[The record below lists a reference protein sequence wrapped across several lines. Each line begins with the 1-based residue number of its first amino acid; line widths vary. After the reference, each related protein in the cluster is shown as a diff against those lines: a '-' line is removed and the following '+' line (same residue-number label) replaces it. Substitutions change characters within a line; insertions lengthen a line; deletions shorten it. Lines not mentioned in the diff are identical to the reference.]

1 MNTRDTFNL
10 SVSEAEKQ
18 KKQQYEQDREET
30 ARRKREKDISRIQ
43 DEEKKREVR
52 TMLNARDKELADERG
67 RQEEL
72 IQRAGDDAVSRDRLE
87 NHKFEQYAPEREDYV
102 RTQIRQRMELDFAPE
117 NKAHKQELNLKID
130 EYVEKTLESERQNE
144 LQQSP
149 EDQKQSPQL
158 SFSERLIHSS
168 QRENAENRN
177 WELSR
182 DVEPDMERK
191 P

>member
-1 MNTRDTFNL
+1 MNTRDTFNV
-10 SVSEAEKQ
+10 SVNDAEKQ
-18 KKQQYEQDREET
+18 KKRQYEHE
-30 ARRKREKDISRIQ
+30 REKTASLKRSEDIALIKNT
-43 DEEKKREVR
+43 EKQREAR

-117 NKAHKQELNLKID
+117 NKSLEQELNRKID
-130 EYVEKTLESERQNE
+130 DFVVQTIEQERKDQPQMSLKDRLKAE
-144 LQQSP
+144 FKKSAQP
-149 EDQKQSPQL
+149 EM
-158 SFSERLIHSS
+158 
-168 QRENAENRN
+168 
-177 WELSR
+177 SR
-182 DVEPDMERK
+182 DNEPFERK